1 MKKFFL
7 FIILGLFLGVI
18 VILISEKNK
27 KEKSPY
33 QGGTPKYQKTF
44 PKTNKQNKKES
55 IYKITK
61 GDDFAAI
68 TEDVYDRLMKL
79 VEAKDRTAV
88 DQLMKSGYVIVL
100 KKGLEVQIMEHSWG
114 KIRIRLKGTNTEVWT
129 AIEAVK

>member
-7 FIILGLFLGVI
+7 YIVLSLLFGIMIIF
-18 VILISEKNK
+18 ISEKNK

-33 QGGTPKYQKTF
+33 QGGTPKHQNTSTKTS
-44 PKTNKQNKKES
+44 KQNKIKS
-55 IYKITK
+55 IYKITN
-61 GDDFAAI
+61 GNDFAAI

-79 VEAKDRTAV
+79 VEAKDKVAV
-88 DQLMKSGYVIVL
+88 NQLMESGYVIIL